1 MPPTR
6 PTITRGA
13 WRPDAVRVVAALLL
27 LLAWSATWLGT
38 SAQAWPPL
46 DGVVSDDTG
55 RLDAGEINQAAARLE
70 DMGVKPLVVFSQG
83 GRGFGADASG
93 LGQAA
98 AQQYGLSSAPGVL
111 DPDLLAIVVILDS
124 RQASII
130 YGDRLKSALEQRR
143 GGGTLADQIRSDYLN
158 PNLAGGDFTGAYV
171 ESINY
176 AADQIDLFRN
186 PPPTATPQPAVVTQ
200 VSTEGIGDALL
211 WIFLGIVVVIGLAI
225 LGPVLWRNY
234 KRNQERATRIRTLRE
249 QLAQARNVAAD
260 MITSLDFPAEPNEQI
275 QYRFLALA
283 LGRERPQQLA
293 QLTAQYKMIYASMS
307 DALARFDLLNERTFN
322 TEEELTQ
329 GIAEY
334 QWVQAT
340 YKNAG
345 DFLQHLST
353 AGKEVEGQMAAA
365 PGEIDAAKKAI
376 AAATDELAR
385 LAAAAPD
392 LTLPGAEAFSAPLWS
407 PLREA
412 ESALRAAP
420 PLPLRAHDRALTAR
434 SQAEATHQSVVELA
448 QAHARLAQQRER
460 LAATR
465 REGFKLASADAD
477 FEAALAAL
485 NGAAGLLGPE
495 QREQFA
501 KVLTK
506 AAQAV
511 QVAGENVSSQLA
523 LHAANETSLAE
534 LEAAGEQLRAYI
546 QEGVKAFDVVD
557 EYAPSSWEDIRGNG
571 TEAQKRGDDAFNLWQ
586 RATRLNGATPDGE
599 QDFTEAAADIA
610 EANTLIGEAR
620 ALVGAIIERLDHL
633 RKSQAIAQQE
643 IAAAEKDIAAGRA
656 YVSQYDPDITP
667 RPDDMLAQAEKQLAS
682 AREEVS
688 QARPDWI
695 QVVELARAANDLSD
709 RALADARSQAEAMEA
724 RRRRLQTTYE
734 QALASLSRLR
744 NFVQVHAGDI
754 HPSINKAVGD
764 ADATF
769 KRAQEEL
776 EPLRAGGLEDVA
788 RAEALD
794 RVSEGYGKA
803 QKIADEAYKLAYDQF
818 QVMDG
823 LRRQASSAIEQARRS
838 IQDARN
844 YLQDSQ
850 EVLSGRPVGYLHQA
864 ISLMPKW
871 RDKADA
877 QELRSIQAAA
887 NKANERANLAIQT
900 ASAEIDEYNEQI
912 REREAAD
919 NAAQMALL
927 VGVLDAVVS
936 SAGSRRS
943 SGGGWGSRGGGG
955 FSIGGG
961 GGGFSGGGFGGGSSS
976 GGFGGGGS
984 SGGGWGG
991 GGSSS
996 GGW

>member
-1 MPPTR
+1 
-6 PTITRGA
+6 
-13 WRPDAVRVVAALLL
+13 VVA
-27 LLAWSATWLGT
+27 
-38 SAQAWPPL
+38 
-46 DGVVSDDTG
+46 DDTG
-55 RLDAGEINQAAARLE
+55 RLDTGEINRAAARLQ
-70 DMGVKPLVVFSQG
+70 DMGIQPLVVFSQRG
-83 GRGFGADASG
+83 QGFGGDAAG
-93 LGQAA
+93 LARAA
-98 AQQYGLSSAPGVL
+98 AQQYGLASAPGTF
-111 DPDLLAIVVILDS
+111 DPDLLAIVVVLDS
-124 RQASII
+124 RQSAIL

-143 GGGTLADQIRSDYLN
+143 GGGTLADQIRTDYLN
-158 PNLAGGDFTGAYV
+158 PGLAGGDFTGAYV
-171 ESINY
+171 DSINY

-186 PPPTATPQPAVVTQ
+186 PPATATPQPAVVTQ
-200 VSTEGIGDALL
+200 VDTEGIGDALL
-211 WIFLGIVVVIGLAI
+211 WIFLGIVVVIGLAV

-234 KRNQERATRIRTLRE
+234 RRSQERAARIRTLRE

-260 MITSLDFPAEPNEQI
+260 MITSLDFPADPNEQI

-293 QLTAQYKMIYASMS
+293 QLTAQYRTIYTSMS

-322 TEEELTQ
+322 TEEALTQ

-392 LTLPGAEAFSAPLWS
+392 LTLPGAEAFSSPLWA

-412 ESALRAAP
+412 EGALRASP
-420 PLPLRAHDRALTAR
+420 PLPLRAHDRARAAR
-434 SQAEATHQSVVELA
+434 AAAEASHQSVVELA
-448 QAHARLAQQRER
+448 QAHVRFVQGRDR

-485 NGAAGLLGPE
+485 NGAAALLGPE
-495 QREQFA
+495 QRQQFA
-501 KVLTK
+501 EAVEQ

-511 QVAGENVSSQLA
+511 RVAGENVESQLA
-523 LHAANETSLAE
+523 LHAANEKALTE
-534 LEAAGEQLRAYI
+534 LGNAGEQLRAYI

-571 TEAQKRGDDAFNLWQ
+571 TEAQKRGDDAFDLWQ
-586 RATRLNGATPDGE
+586 RASRLNGATPDGE
-599 QDFTEAAADIA
+599 QDFTKAAADIA

-620 ALVGAIIERLDHL
+620 ALVAAIIERLDHL

-643 IAAAEKDIAAGRA
+643 IAAAENDLEAGRA
-656 YVSQYDPDITP
+656 YVRQYDPDITP
-667 RPDDMLAQAEKQLAS
+667 QPVEMLAQAEKQLS
-682 AREEVS
+682 EAREEVS

-695 QVVELARAANDLSD
+695 RVVELARAANDLSD

-724 RRRRLQTTYE
+724 RRRRVQTTYE
-734 QALASLSRLR
+734 QAQASLSRLR
-744 NFVQVHAGDI
+744 NFVQVHANDI
-754 HPSINKAVGD
+754 QPSINKAVGD
-764 ADATF
+764 AEAAF
-769 KRAQEEL
+769 KHAQEEL
-776 EPLRAGGLEDVA
+776 EPLREGGLEDVA

-794 RVSEGYGKA
+794 RVAEGYGEA
-803 QKIADEAYKLAYDQF
+803 QKIADDAYKLAYDQF

-823 LRRQASSAIEQARRS
+823 LRRQASSAIEQATRA
-838 IQDARN
+838 IKDARR
-844 YLQDSQ
+844 YLEDSG
-850 EVLSGRPVGYLHQA
+850 EVLSGRPLGYLHQA

-871 RDKADA
+871 RDNADA
-877 QELRSIQAAA
+877 KELRSIQAAA
-887 NKANERANLAIQT
+887 NKANERANYAIQA
-900 ASAEIDEYNEQI
+900 ASAEVDEYNEQI
-912 REREAAD
+912 RQREASD
-919 NAAQMALL
+919 NAASMAIL
-927 VGVLDAVVS
+927 VGVLGALAD

-955 FSIGGG
+955 GFSIGGGGGG
-961 GGGFSGGGFGGGSSS
+961 GGGFSGGGFGGGGSSS

>member
-1 MPPTR
+1 M
-6 PTITRGA
+6 GA
-13 WRPDAVRVVAALLL
+13 WRHGAVRVIAALLL

-38 SAQAWPPL
+38 AAQAWPPL
-46 DGVVSDDTG
+46 DGVVADDTG

-70 DMGVKPLVVFSQG
+70 DMGIKPLVVFSQG
-83 GRGFGADASG
+83 GRGFDSDAEG

-143 GGGTLADQIRSDYLN
+143 GSSTLADQIRSDYLN
-158 PNLAGGDFTGAYV
+158 PGLAGGDFTGAYV
-171 ESINY
+171 DSINY

-211 WIFLGIVVVIGLAI
+211 WIFLGIVVVIGLAV

-260 MITSLDFPAEPNEQI
+260 MITSLDFPADPNEQI

-293 QLTAQYKMIYASMS
+293 QLTSQYKTIYASMS

-365 PGEIDAAKKAI
+365 PGEIDTAKKAI

-392 LTLPGAEAFSAPLWS
+392 LTLPGVEAFSAPLWS

-412 ESALRAAP
+412 ESTLRASP
-420 PLPLRAHDRALTAR
+420 PLPLRAYDRALTAR
-434 SQAEATHQSVVELA
+434 SHAQASHQSVVELA
-448 QAHARLAQQRER
+448 QAYTRFAQERER
-460 LAATR
+460 LASTR
-465 REGFKLASADAD
+465 REGFKLVSAGAD
-477 FEAALAAL
+477 FEAVLAAL
-485 NGAAGLLGPE
+485 SGAAGLLGPE

-501 KVLTK
+501 EAVG
-506 AAQAV
+506 QATRAT
-511 QVAGENVSSQLA
+511 QVAGENVGSQLA
-523 LHAANETSLAE
+523 LHAANEKALAE
-534 LEAAGEQLRAYI
+534 LGAAGEQLRAYI

-599 QDFTEAAADIA
+599 QDFTEAAADIS

-620 ALVGAIIERLDHL
+620 ALVAAIIERLDHL

-656 YVSQYDPDITP
+656 YVSQFDPDITP
-667 RPDDMLAQAEKQLAS
+667 RPDDMLAQAEKQLGA
-682 AREEVS
+682 AKQEVS

-695 QVVELARAANDLSD
+695 RVVELARAANDLSD
-709 RALADARSQAEAMEA
+709 RALADARSQEEAMEA
-724 RRRRLQTTYE
+724 RRRRVQTTYE
-734 QALASLSRLR
+734 QSLASLSRLR

-754 HPSINKAVGD
+754 HPSVNKAVAD

-776 EPLRAGGLEDVA
+776 EPLREGGLEDVA

-794 RVSEGYGKA
+794 RVVEGYGKA
-803 QKIADEAYKLAYDQF
+803 QKIADDAYKLAYDQF

-823 LRRQASSAIEQARRS
+823 LRKQASSAIEQARRS

-850 EVLSGRPVGYLHQA
+850 EVLSGRPLGYLHQA
-864 ISLMPKW
+864 IGLMPKW
-871 RDKADA
+871 RDNADA
-877 QELRSIQAAA
+877 PELRSIQAAA
-887 NKANERANLAIQT
+887 NKANERANLAMQ
-900 ASAEIDEYNEQI
+900 AAGAEIDEYNEQI

-919 NAAQMALL
+919 DAAKMALL

-955 FSIGGG
+955 GFSFGGGGG
-961 GGGFSGGGFGGGSSS
+961 GGGFSGGGFGGGGSSS